1 MLGED
6 RIYDLRHDG
15 VVVSDEPG
23 QHRFARAQLRGEVRA
38 QLRLDGARLVAGLDE
53 LAKRAGAFHVPH
65 LSPRASG
72 FGGRTF
78 TRLTLPGGRQP
89 LGPGFLA
96 VLNRVRYLPAA
107 RFHTASARDRDYAS
121 AELQALVASWL
132 GSLGE
137 LVVQPVRTH
146 PWVTPWLSRL
156 RWVSAAVAAGLP
168 LAEERLTCP
177 PPASLPVATGVEP
190 AEEGHVCTVLVAG
203 GVVRGALADRYG
215 EECLAAACAMGFPLL
230 EFRFALRGDGPCLV
244 HVDPLPELR
253 DAWAAAMVAD
263 HLRALA
269 AGQA

>member
-1 MLGED
+1 MGEILILAHATD
-6 RIYDLRHDG
+6 VG
-15 VVVSDEPG
+15 
-23 QHRFARAQLRGEVRA
+23 AQSVAGRLAADPHTPEVRIVRPEA
-38 QLRLDGARLVAGLDE
+38 LGLAAWSHRVA
-53 LAKRAGAFHVPH
+53 P
-65 LSPRASG
+65 
-72 FGGRTF
+72 GGSAF

-107 RFHTASARDRDYAS
+107 RFRTASARDRDYAS

-156 RWVSAAVAAGLP
+156 RWVSAAAAAGLP